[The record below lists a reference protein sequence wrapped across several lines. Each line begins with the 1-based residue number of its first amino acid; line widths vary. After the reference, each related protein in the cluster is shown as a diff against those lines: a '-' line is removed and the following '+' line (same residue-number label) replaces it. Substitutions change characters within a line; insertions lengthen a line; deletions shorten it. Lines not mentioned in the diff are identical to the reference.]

1 MYIYT
6 KDTENEDVVFAVREI
21 GKNKYDI
28 VQIRNA
34 ATTHYIYEFD
44 TDWEAIEFVDA
55 LVDAY
60 NDGYLDGIY
69 EE

>member
-1 MYIYT
+1 MFIYI
-6 KDTENEDVVFAVREI
+6 KETENENVKFAVREI
-21 GKNKYDI
+21 RGSKYDI
-28 VQIRNA
+28 VQINEG

-55 LVDAY
+55 LADAY